1 MKYILNALL
10 LLCIYTTTEAQ
21 SLDKNALHIK
31 NEFNSLYESTIKK
44 YALLKWEDDFSM
56 VVYEINKQS
65 DALTDIVEEFESK
78 NTNILYK
85 AVIKWSHDGK
95 SEGNIKKWNAI
106 TKCDLASLLKFECD
120 WTMVLYE
127 YQKQVK
133 AKSEFNP

>member
-1 MKYILNALL
+1 MKFILSILL
-10 LLCIYTTTEAQ
+10 LLCIKTTTEAQ
-21 SLDKNALHIK
+21 TLGKNALYIK
-31 NEFNSLYESTIKK
+31 TEYNSLYESNIKK

-65 DALTDIVEEFESK
+65 DALTDLVEEFESK

-85 AVIKWSHDGK
+85 AVIKWSHDTK

-120 WTMVLYE
+120 WSMVLYE

-133 AKSEFNP
+133 AKSEFIP